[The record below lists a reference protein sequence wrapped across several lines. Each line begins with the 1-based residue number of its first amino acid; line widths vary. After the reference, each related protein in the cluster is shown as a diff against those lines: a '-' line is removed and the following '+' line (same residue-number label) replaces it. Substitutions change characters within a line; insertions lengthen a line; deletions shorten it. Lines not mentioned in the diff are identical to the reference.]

1 MGSVDEIALLNNH
14 DVAKQVISEL
24 GKVVYAYK
32 QNTSS
37 MCTALVTSLTTENFQ
52 TPSGRSVKVWT
63 PPIPDESIFDHI
75 IEDIP
80 ESAISNKESMINV
93 LSTVGGRHMRSLVL
107 LRQIMEKDR
116 HFLLSTQHI
125 LDKMKGRL
133 GVTID
138 QKEYI
143 AIRSYIESCIRADK
157 MNLPVELEPYADSVS
172 AIAPA
177 LILMAFETS
186 DSKAKTALFNLFD
199 LVASSGNV
207 YKQLENIAK
216 SYDFFRQN
224 LELPVV
230 PGTANIYLPDNMND
244 VKAIE
249 WYRELVFPQ
258 SMAQCED
265 SLLKSTGKD
274 EAECIVKEM
283 KLGVYF
289 HPNQSNHPW
298 IDRAFLAQH
307 PKNRNEYC
315 LVLAQDK
322 VNKDDFPQAV
332 SRLNMA
338 AGELSRKCGVKDV
351 LCIANVIGATDKTT
365 CQNKFQYPYIL
376 IRGEKEV
383 KHFFSISFA
392 PIVMFTQNR
401 HTRLGGITIFEN

>member
-138 QKEYI
+138 QKEYV
-143 AIRSYIESCIRADK
+143 AIRSYIESCIRADE
-157 MNLPVELEPYADSVS
+157 MNLPVELEPYADSVN

-177 LILMAFETS
+177 LILMAYETS

-230 PGTANIYLPDNMND
+230 PTRAEINLPANMNNEK
-244 VKAIE
+244 VLN
-249 WYRELVFPQ
+249 WYRGLVFPRN
-258 SMAQCED
+258 MALCD
-265 SLLKSTGKD
+265 GSLLKSTGKG
-274 EAECIVKEM
+274 EAECIVEAI
-283 KLGVYF
+283 KLGDYF
-289 HPNQSNHPW
+289 HPNQPNHPW
-298 IDRAFLAQH
+298 I
-307 PKNRNEYC
+307 
-315 LVLAQDK
+315 
-322 VNKDDFPQAV
+322 
-332 SRLNMA
+332 
-338 AGELSRKCGVKDV
+338 
-351 LCIANVIGATDKTT
+351 
-365 CQNKFQYPYIL
+365 
-376 IRGEKEV
+376 
-383 KHFFSISFA
+383 
-392 PIVMFTQNR
+392 
-401 HTRLGGITIFEN
+401 